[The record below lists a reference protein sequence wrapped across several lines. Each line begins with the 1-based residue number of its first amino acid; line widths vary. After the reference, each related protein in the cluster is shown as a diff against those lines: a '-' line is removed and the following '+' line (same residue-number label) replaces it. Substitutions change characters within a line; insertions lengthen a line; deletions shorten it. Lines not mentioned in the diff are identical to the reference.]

1 MGNIIKEKRTV
12 AYMIA
17 LYCRKKHGQHTE
29 LCPECQQLKEYAHLR
44 LDKCQFGDNKP
55 ACKRCTVHCYKK
67 DMRAQIRK
75 VMRFSGPRMLIYY
88 PLDFLKHHFQLKSS
102 LHF

>member
-1 MGNIIKEKRTV
+1 MGNISKEKKTV

-17 LYCRKKHGQHTE
+17 LYCRKKHGHKTD
-29 LCPECQQLKEYAHLR
+29 LCPECLAMKEYAHLR
-44 LDKCQFGDNKP
+44 LDRCQFGNDKP

-75 VMRFSGPRMLIYY
+75 VMRYTGPRMIIYY
-88 PLDFLKHHFQLKSS
+88 PIDFLKHQFHLKSN
-102 LHF
+102 LQP

>member
-1 MGNIIKEKRTV
+1 MGNIIKEKKTV

-29 LCPECQQLKEYAHLR
+29 LCPECHALKEYAHLR

-75 VMRFSGPRMLIYY
+75 VMRFSGPRMLVYY
-88 PLDFLKHHFQLKSS
+88 PLDFLKHHFHLKSN
-102 LHF
+102 LHL